1 LKRLDTHK
9 NCGTLKA
16 NNNKVHIILTSGIL
30 QLRKALAL
38 IRFII
43 NNESIYDV
51 KQTYVDKEK
60 ELKGRLANREDGKE
74 EICIIF
80 YYFRCWKQQ

>member
-1 LKRLDTHK
+1 MKRSGTHK

-16 NNNKVHIILTSGIL
+16 NNRKVHIILTSGIL
-30 QLRKALAL
+30 QLRKALAI

-43 NNESIYDV
+43 NNESINDV

-80 YYFRCWKQQ
+80 YLF